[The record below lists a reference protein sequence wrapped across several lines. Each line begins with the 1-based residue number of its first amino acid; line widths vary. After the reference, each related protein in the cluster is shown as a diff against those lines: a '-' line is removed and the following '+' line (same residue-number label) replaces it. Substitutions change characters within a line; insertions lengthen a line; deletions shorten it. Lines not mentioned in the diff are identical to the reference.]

1 MVSRNKSILNPGQEG
16 CGFAKNEIFV
26 YSKSMNN
33 PAVQIAKTIQDLFDN
48 GIRLG
53 KDVVHYM
60 ESVAGAAGP
69 DELLEFLEDE
79 QNCDSQSLYQLIFYP
94 GERDQLLV
102 EPLIQNGSVSRQ
114 DIQDIERNLAY
125 EKIRTRLIFPDE
137 TTTPRIRIP
146 EDALCMYVRRLNLGR
161 SIPAEIA
168 EAISLHAAGQSLGL
182 RFRVMLRNSRF
193 GFGENIVSFLCNYLK
208 RMPVKSEQDMEQAS
222 WIIDFLDQA
231 GAETDIYA
239 ALMEEKHRTAEM
251 IRQAA
256 SSEKR
261 LTTQPVEA
269 LIMQGVS
276 IPCISA
282 DEAAARIN
290 TIDRIALAVFGKT
303 EAVESESP
311 LNLGV
316 FNARNDM
323 DRVIRI
329 LS

>member
-1 MVSRNKSILNPGQEG
+1 
-16 CGFAKNEIFV
+16 
-26 YSKSMNN
+26 MNN
-33 PAVQIAKTIQDLFDN
+33 TALQITNRIQDLFDK

-53 KDVVHYM
+53 SDVVHYI
-60 ESVAGAAGP
+60 ESVAGAAGA

-79 QNCDSQSLYQLIFYP
+79 ETCDSQSLYQLIFYP
-94 GERDQLLV
+94 GESDQLLF
-102 EPLIQNGSVSRQ
+102 EPLIEAGSVSRQ
-114 DIQDIERNLAY
+114 DIQDIERHLASK
-125 EKIRTRLIFPDE
+125 KILTRLIFPDE
-137 TTTPRIRIP
+137 TTTTQIRIP
-146 EDALCMYVRRLNLGR
+146 EDALCMYIRRLNLDR
-161 SIPAEIA
+161 RIPAEVA
-168 EAISLHAAGQSLGL
+168 EAVSLHAAGHHLGL
-182 RFRVMLRNSRF
+182 RLRVRLRNSRF
-193 GFGENIVSFLCNYLK
+193 GFGENIVSFLCSYLK
-208 RMPVKSEQDMEQAS
+208 RMPVESEQDMEQAS
-222 WIIDFLDQA
+222 WMIGFLDQA
-231 GAETDIYA
+231 GAQTDIYA

-282 DEAAARIN
+282 DEAAGRIN